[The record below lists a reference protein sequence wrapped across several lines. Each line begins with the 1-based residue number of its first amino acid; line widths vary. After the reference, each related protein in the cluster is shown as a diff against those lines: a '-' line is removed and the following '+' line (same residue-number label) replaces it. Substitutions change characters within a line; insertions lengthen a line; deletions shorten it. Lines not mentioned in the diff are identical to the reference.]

1 MKKTLYH
8 PAFLAVIGV
17 FFLFQDAK
25 LKAVPLTG
33 TTQQGF
39 LYRDYFLYLP
49 QKIDPEKT
57 YWLVVYAHGAQGHLA
72 QDLTI
77 IKYFSEQKDCIVI
90 APNFP
95 RGYQLLEHDS
105 DQRVIEIFDQLKKK
119 YHLHNKFFILGH
131 SAGGQFAHRF
141 TLKHPDLILGC
152 EACSSGTW
160 ATGGVYHSLNQE
172 AEGIPIAIGCGAE
185 DHGQIGERIALL
197 SQSNDAKKDNTIF
210 SWTRIEWFKKF
221 EAELEKKKF
230 FYKSVSFLGESHRI
244 RSKEQIQFA
253 LEAFLLGTSGML
265 PNEEAQYESDIAAIQ
280 ADIDA
285 LRLDQAQESIKK
297 LELKSNSRS
306 PMEFKNS
313 LTLNNWHFN
322 DQGLRQCTEAFNSFI
337 KESISVL
344 QKKIANQRNP
354 LQYSVLN

>member
-1 MKKTLYH
+1 M
-8 PAFLAVIGV
+8 
-17 FFLFQDAK
+17 
-25 LKAVPLTG
+25 
-33 TTQQGF
+33 
-39 LYRDYFLYLP
+39 
-49 QKIDPEKT
+49 
-57 YWLVVYAHGAQGHLA
+57 
-72 QDLTI
+72 
-77 IKYFSEQKDCIVI
+77 
-90 APNFP
+90 
-95 RGYQLLEHDS
+95 
-105 DQRVIEIFDQLKKK
+105 
-119 YHLHNKFFILGH
+119 
-131 SAGGQFAHRF
+131 
-141 TLKHPDLILGC
+141 
-152 EACSSGTW
+152 
-160 ATGGVYHSLNQE
+160 
-172 AEGIPIAIGCGAE
+172 
-185 DHGQIGERIALL
+185 

>member
-119 YHLHNKFFILGH
+119 NIISIINF
-131 SAGGQFAHRF
+131 
-141 TLKHPDLILGC
+141 
-152 EACSSGTW
+152 
-160 ATGGVYHSLNQE
+160 
-172 AEGIPIAIGCGAE
+172 
-185 DHGQIGERIALL
+185 L
-197 SQSNDAKKDNTIF
+197 S
-210 SWTRIEWFKKF
+210 
-221 EAELEKKKF
+221 
-230 FYKSVSFLGESHRI
+230 
-244 RSKEQIQFA
+244 
-253 LEAFLLGTSGML
+253 
-265 PNEEAQYESDIAAIQ
+265 
-280 ADIDA
+280 
-285 LRLDQAQESIKK
+285 
-297 LELKSNSRS
+297 
-306 PMEFKNS
+306 
-313 LTLNNWHFN
+313 
-322 DQGLRQCTEAFNSFI
+322 
-337 KESISVL
+337 
-344 QKKIANQRNP
+344 
-354 LQYSVLN
+354 